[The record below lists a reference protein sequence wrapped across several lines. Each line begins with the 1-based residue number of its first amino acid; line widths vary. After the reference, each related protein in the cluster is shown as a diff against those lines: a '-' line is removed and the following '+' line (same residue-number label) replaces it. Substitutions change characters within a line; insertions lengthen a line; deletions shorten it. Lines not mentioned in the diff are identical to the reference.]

1 MIAASNFVGLPLM
14 LLSTILITQRVMP
27 HWMQE
32 FARFNPVNWG
42 VRAARDAVVYDRNWG
57 GIGIDLLLLVGATAA
72 AAAFATWTFR
82 AYQRTL

>member
-14 LLSTILITQRVMP
+14 FLSSILITQLMP
-27 HWMQE
+27 HWMQQL
-32 FARFNPVNWG
+32 ARFNPVNWG
-42 VRAARDAVVYDRNWG
+42 VRAARDAGVYDRNWG
-57 GIGIDLLLLVGATAA
+57 GVGIDLLLLVAATAI